1 MVRRA
6 IIAQQLVCA
15 SLRFG
20 VMVRNYLALNY
31 FANHKRS
38 GRASEVVSSQL
49 SFFFLSLKTRNW
61 YSRWRNESK
70 TEKKNSCVVFSQG
83 LVGGSSASVLFSQ
96 RLFIYF
102 FRRTWWHRRVDDVAA
117 FLKRDLHN
125 ILCLFLFPPRLPG
138 YDGAIKT
145 VVILVCVS
153 LSLSEGSIFKCTKE
167 KKKKQE
173 EENGIEWQW
182 VHLRPTRSGPSGYYQ
197 ITCVCRI
204 RREQH
209 THTLLSSRHTHYV

>member
-70 TEKKNSCVVFSQG
+70 TEEKTRVSYSAKV
-83 LVGGSSASVLFSQ
+83 SSA
-96 RLFIYF
+96 
-102 FRRTWWHRRVDDVAA
+102 
-117 FLKRDLHN
+117 
-125 ILCLFLFPPRLPG
+125 
-138 YDGAIKT
+138 
-145 VVILVCVS
+145 
-153 LSLSEGSIFKCTKE
+153 
-167 KKKKQE
+167 
-173 EENGIEWQW
+173 
-182 VHLRPTRSGPSGYYQ
+182 VHLRRYCFRNDFLFIFFAALDGTG
-197 ITCVCRI
+197 
-204 RREQH
+204 EWM
-209 THTLLSSRHTHYV
+209 TLPLFPKEIYTISYAFFSFPPDFLDMMVL

>member
-153 LSLSEGSIFKCTKE
+153 LSLGRFNI
-167 KKKKQE
+167 QMRQGE
-173 EENGIEWQW
+173 E
-182 VHLRPTRSGPSGYYQ
+182 
-197 ITCVCRI
+197 
-204 RREQH
+204 
-209 THTLLSSRHTHYV
+209 